1 MAKTHA
7 LVRHHTFG
15 RPAAPVVIVQKSR
28 GRVRRAAHAVGGV
41 ARRVGRRAAPS
52 LPLFGTAAAAAA
64 LGYLEAQ
71 KKLNFIPTIMG
82 SRPAT
87 FGIAGF
93 LATRFKRLPP
103 TVRMIGAAAAIA
115 GAFDIGR
122 VKGGGVSGFEDE
134 DKDDG
139 GAGAGGGL

>member
-15 RPAAPVVIVQKSR
+15 RPAPVVIMKAPSR
-28 GRVRRAAHAVGGV
+28 GRVRRAARAVGGV

-52 LPLFGTAAAAAA
+52 LPLFGTVAAAGA

-82 SRPAT
+82 SRAAT

-122 VKGGGVSGFEDE
+122 VKGGGVSGFD
-134 DKDDG
+134 DDG
-139 GAGAGGGL
+139 GAGPGGGL